1 VAPLRWLTDPPSPAR
16 AVAGFRRRWQQRP
29 AWPRRWRPHGQDV
42 VLLYHRVADVD
53 EADDPG
59 GMVVPPEL
67 FRRHMTAVREWFD
80 LVPARDVLRPHDRP
94 TAAVTL
100 DDGYLDNLEHAAPVL
115 RELGVPATFF
125 IVADALR
132 PEAPEYW
139 WDRLEHLLLEPG
151 PGADHVRVTA
161 GRRVLELD
169 LATPSSAVEAY
180 RELSAVLQRLGHS
193 AAVQALAT
201 LEAARP
207 RPLSCARHRR
217 LSSEQARAL
226 AEEWLFDIGSH
237 TCTHSALA
245 ALPRQIGREELT
257 RSRQRLADLLG
268 EAPELLAYPYGSV
281 GAVVRRNARDAR
293 SAGYRAA
300 FANVAG
306 PVEGSSAFAVPRIT
320 VGRWSVDQLHAAVTA
335 SRRPA

>member
-1 VAPLRWLTDPPSPAR
+1 M
-16 AVAGFRRRWQQRP
+16 
-29 AWPRRWRPHGQDV
+29 
-42 VLLYHRVADVD
+42 VLLYHRIADVD

-67 FRRHMTAVREWFD
+67 FRQHMTAVRNWFD
-80 LVPARDVLRPHDRP
+80 LVPARDVLAPHDRP

-100 DDGYLDNLEHAAPVL
+100 DDGYLDNLEHAASVL
-115 RELGVPATFF
+115 RDLRVPATFF
-125 IVADALR
+125 IVADALQ

-151 PGADHVRVTA
+151 PGADQLRVTA
-161 GRRVLELD
+161 GPHELDLD
-169 LATPSSAVEAY
+169 LATAESSRRAY
-180 RELSAVLQRLGHS
+180 HALSAVLQRQGHGV
-193 AAVQALAT
+193 AAQVLAT
-201 LEAARP
+201 LEATRP
-207 RPLSCARHRR
+207 RPPSCARHRR
-217 LSSEQARAL
+217 LSAEQVRAL
-226 AEEWLFDIGSH
+226 AAEDLFDVGSH

-245 ALPRQIGREELT
+245 ALPGPAAREELA

-293 SAGYRAA
+293 SAAYRAA

-320 VGRWSVDQLHAAVTA
+320 VGRWTVDHLHAAVTA
-335 SRRPA
+335 FRQPA

>member
-1 VAPLRWLTDPPSPAR
+1 M
-16 AVAGFRRRWQQRP
+16 
-29 AWPRRWRPHGQDV
+29 
-42 VLLYHRVADVD
+42 LLYHRITDVD

-67 FRRHMTAVREWFD
+67 FREHMTALADWFD
-80 LVPARDVLRPHDRP
+80 VVPARDVLGSHDRP

-100 DDGYLDNLEHAAPVL
+100 DDGYLDNLEQAAPVL
-115 RELGVPATFF
+115 RELGIPATFF
-125 IVADALR
+125 IVADAIAAD
-132 PEAPEYW
+132 PPEYW

-151 PGADHVRVTA
+151 SGAERIRVAA
-161 GRRVLELD
+161 GPRHLD
-169 LATPSSAVEAY
+169 LDLGTPLSSRAAY
-180 RELSAVLQRLGHS
+180 RELSAVLQRQGHD
-193 AAVQALAT
+193 AAMQVLST

-207 RPLSCARHRR
+207 RPPLCARHRR
-217 LSSEQARAL
+217 LSAEQVRAL
-226 AEEWLFDIGSH
+226 AEQDLFEVGSH

-245 ALPRQIGREELT
+245 ALSRRAGREELA

-268 EAPELLAYPYGSV
+268 EAPDLLAYPYGSV

-306 PVEGSSAFAVPRIT
+306 PVEGASPFAVPRIT
-320 VGRWSVDQLHAAVTA
+320 VGRWSVAQLHAAVTA
-335 SRRPA
+335 FRGPG